1 MTTDSLDPNL
11 HQDPDA
17 QDVSRTLSGDGQAY
31 AQVIQRHQAEIASRM
46 WRFTRDRAEHEVLVQ
61 DVFVE
66 AYLSL
71 GNFRGDA
78 PFGHW
83 LARIATNVGYKF
95 WKDRSRTAGNNSVSI
110 DEWAQAATVD
120 PQDLEATQAAEIL
133 QSMLERLPPRDRLI
147 LTLRYV
153 EDLSVEETAER
164 IGWSRTM
171 VKVQAWRARQKLKKL
186 LELAGLE
193 VD

>member
-1 MTTDSLDPNL
+1 MTNDSSGSNL
-11 HQDPDA
+11 HNDPDA
-17 QDVSRTLSGDGQAY
+17 TDISLALSGDGKAY

-66 AYLSL
+66 AYLGL
-71 GNFRGDA
+71 RNFRGEA
-78 PFGHW
+78 PFSHW

-95 WKDRSRTAGNNSVSI
+95 WRDRSRTASNNYVSI
-110 DEWAQAATVD
+110 DEWAKAATVD
-120 PQDLEATQAAEIL
+120 PEDLEAAQAAEIL
-133 QSMLERLPPRDRLI
+133 HSILGRLPPRDRLI

-164 IGWSRTM
+164 IGWTGTM
-171 VKVQAWRARQKLKKL
+171 VKVQSWRARQKLKKL
-186 LELAGLE
+186 LKKAGLE
-193 VD
+193 VE